1 MNRLFNSLR
10 GLRQK
15 AEPVAPRTIEP
26 IEAVSAEPALP
37 GFDARAETLQRY
49 TEQAAAYESDLEGHL
64 QTAQANIDR
73 FMAKVEA
80 ALDAGKDRDAYE
92 VLRMAARIRPQVT
105 LLQREI
111 ASFHAVAGELTRRV
125 NLLMDN
131 LDEARAFAE
140 DGGQNPAATAALD
153 RALTSLTRYFVMLDR
168 VAQSRRR
175 DLPERL
181 AAMMLEV
188 IDDRALDLE
197 LAQYV
202 MQRRR
207 QLGTG

>member
-26 IEAVSAEPALP
+26 SIPAEPALP
-37 GFDARAETLQRY
+37 GFEGRAETLQRY
-49 TEQAAAYESDLEGHL
+49 TEQAAAYESDLQGHL
-64 QTAQANIDR
+64 ATAQANLDR
-73 FMAKVEA
+73 FMARVEA
-80 ALDAGKDRDAYE
+80 ALDAGQDRDAYE
-92 VLRMAARIRPQVT
+92 FLRMAARIRPQVT

-111 ASFHAVAGELTRRV
+111 ASFHAVAGELGRRV
-125 NLLMDN
+125 SLLIEN
-131 LDEARAFAE
+131 LDEARALAE
-140 DGGQNPAATAALD
+140 DGQQNPAATAALD

-168 VAQSRRR
+168 VAQARRR
-175 DLPERL
+175 ELPERL

-207 QLGTG
+207 QLGAG